1 MPSNF
6 FSLLFDL
13 SFSKF
18 IGIRIIGLIYGV
30 GGIFIFLISLTS
42 LISGFQAGQGLLAF
56 LLSPVLF
63 LSLLISFRIVL
74 EGFVASLKTAENTSE
89 PEMLNLVTKLYI

>member
-30 GGIFIFLISLTS
+30 GGIFIFLSSLGS
-42 LISGFQAGQGLLAF
+42 LIGGFQAGPGQGLLAF
-56 LLSPVLF
+56 LLSPLLF
-63 LSLLISFRIVL
+63 LSLLISFRIGL

-89 PEMLNLVTKLYI
+89 LVEHFKRLP

>member
-63 LSLLISFRIVL
+63 LSLLISFRLSL
-74 EGFVASLKTAENTSE
+74 EGFVALLKTAENTSE
-89 PEMLNLVTKLYI
+89 LVEQFKRLP

>member
-30 GGIFIFLISLTS
+30 GGIFIFLFSLGF
-42 LISGFQAGQGLLAF
+42 LIGGFQAGPGQGLLAF
-56 LLSPVLF
+56 LLSPLLF

-89 PEMLNLVTKLYI
+89 LVEHFKRLP

>member
-42 LISGFQAGQGLLAF
+42 LINGFQAGQGLLAF

-89 PEMLNLVTKLYI
+89 LVEHFKRLP

>member
-1 MPSNF
+1 MPSSF

-30 GGIFIFLISLTS
+30 GGIFIFLFSFGF

-89 PEMLNLVTKLYI
+89 LVEHFKRLP

>member
-30 GGIFIFLISLTS
+30 GGIFIFLSSLGS
-42 LISGFQAGQGLLAF
+42 LIGGFQAGPGQGLLAF

-74 EGFVASLKTAENTSE
+74 EGFVASLKTAENTSGSSLLG
-89 PEMLNLVTKLYI
+89 MVR

>member
-30 GGIFIFLISLTS
+30 GGIFIFLFSLGF
-42 LISGFQAGQGLLAF
+42 LIG
-56 LLSPVLF
+56 
-63 LSLLISFRIVL
+63 
-74 EGFVASLKTAENTSE
+74 
-89 PEMLNLVTKLYI
+89 